1 MRTWE
6 EKVKFRFGNVDF
18 DDEEDGWEVSIGGVL
33 DNAAT
38 NVYDG
43 FHTMNKFVTLIRSYP
58 WLLLDVTGTMQT
70 RWS

>member
-18 DDEEDGWEVSIGGVL
+18 DDEEDGWEVSVGGMP
-33 DNAAT
+33 DNAAK

-43 FHTMNKFVTLIRSYP
+43 FHTMKKYATYAPSHLR
-58 WLLLDVTGTMQT
+58 LLLHATGMLQT
-70 RWS
+70 